1 MGREN
6 CTEPVMCSRRDGR
19 WMILSRHLFI
29 GMRSAGHGLL
39 QGMSSRLAAA
49 GRGAIDRAVHRRCST
64 ARIAMGQEAGR
75 WSGGS
80 GTPYSAAGYGA
91 DSAAAYGAGWANRAS
106 QQNED
111 AQLARTWWRRIAVSE
126 VTWKS
131 ASASSKRCLAVGRCV
146 PAWSRPPP
154 SHGSLRCVANPR
166 SGTCTSISY
175 FPVSDD
181 RRGLREP
188 RSDLT

>member
-1 MGREN
+1 MA
-6 CTEPVMCSRRDGR
+6 CSKEC
-19 WMILSRHLFI
+19 H
-29 GMRSAGHGLL
+29 HGLQL
-39 QGMSSRLAAA
+39 PG
-49 GRGAIDRAVHRRCST
+49 GGAIDRAVHRRCST

-75 WSGGS
+75 RSGGS

-131 ASASSKRCLAVGRCV
+131 ASASSKRCLAGAGACRRGAVHPHLTAASAVSPTQVGCLHEHLVLSGQR
-146 PAWSRPPP
+146 RPPR
-154 SHGSLRCVANPR
+154 LA
-166 SGTCTSISY
+166 
-175 FPVSDD
+175 
-181 RRGLREP
+181 
-188 RSDLT
+188 